1 MSSYIEH
8 RHIQEA
14 VNALNSGKC
23 PQVFCLMPDA
33 LGDDAETIAEW
44 YESET
49 KKVADLI
56 LRKNEG
62 DIEMAYV
69 EVVEKLR
76 MLYNKDWFLETA
88 REAEAEIM
96 QEVQEVAAPHQF
108 FDDMPF

>member
-8 RHIQEA
+8 QYIQDA
-14 VNALNSGKC
+14 VNSGKC

-33 LGDDAETIAEW
+33 LGDDEEILAEW

-76 MLYNKDWFLETA
+76 MLYNKDWFLKTA
-88 REAEAEIM
+88 QEAEAEIM
-96 QEVQEVAAPHQF
+96 QEVAAPHQF
-108 FDDMPF
+108 DERPF